1 MKKNI
6 NKLFPTIVFLWLF
19 YFPASV
25 GAFPIPL
32 TKDWK
37 LLPGKNLQL
46 SADDPAWIVLQSLPI
61 PKDTLRSFSYSED
74 SISSVTLSKRF
85 RISKEE
91 IAELATDGLSVH
103 FPLFTNVYEVFFN
116 GERIGQ
122 GGSVVGGKIV
132 RNGFKRHVI
141 LPIPETK
148 IKEGTNE
155 IRILLSSDP
164 GEELDAYASFDSTPP
179 LIDLRS
185 RNAEILSE
193 RSTLMLSFLYLFVG
207 FYHFLFYFK
216 RNQEKYNLFFGLF
229 SIFLAAYIYVRS
241 NAVYELGMD
250 PLLQMKLEYMIVFN
264 VPAFFLLFLEDF
276 FRSKVGPMSRFYR
289 FFALGLT
296 SLIPFSSRF
305 ICVLLLQIWQ
315 FSVLVFSLYS
325 FYIMFQAL
333 WRKNQDSVRLFA
345 GFFILLASAIMDLL
359 GSMQLVS
366 GLENYGL
373 LKYGFFTF
381 ELGIVFILANR
392 FLSVHNEAEELNRDL
407 DRKVRERTGQLQ
419 DTLDQIR
426 ELKVQQD
433 GDYFLTSLLLD
444 PLNRYQIKSDSYRI
458 EGYSRQKKQFEFK
471 QWKKE
476 IGGDIIV
483 ADEILLKER
492 KYLAFVNGDAM
503 GKSMQGAGGALVLG
517 VVFRSF
523 LARTKN
529 VSSYKS
535 KPPEL
540 WLKECFSEL
549 QNIFESFDGSMLVS
563 VVLGLLDVKS
573 GILFFLNA
581 EHPWTALYR
590 DGIASFIEEKLELRK
605 IGITGLE
612 SKMKIKTFFME
623 NGDSVFI
630 GSDGRDDLLLGVDSD
645 GTRVINEDESQFLK
659 RIEEARG
666 DLGMLSQ
673 GLRNFGE
680 LTDDLTLLK
689 LTYLGKPKRF
699 VPFVRIDS
707 VEFPDETYLE
717 CLRDERWELAADHLD
732 GLRSRIKG
740 EVPPAFNKELAK
752 VYYKIGKYEEALAL
766 FEDLISEFPED
777 VESMF
782 TASLIYKRLKRYRQ
796 AVELGERIMLRE
808 PEFVG
813 NVTHLAESYLFI
825 HKQDAVLH
833 LLSKVEKLDPSN
845 LHARKIRIRMENPIA
860 DHRNG

>member
-6 NKLFPTIVFLWLF
+6 NKLFPTLTILCLF
-19 YFPASV
+19 CFFSALE
-25 GAFPIPL
+25 AFPIPL

-37 LLPGKNLQL
+37 ISSGKNLQ
-46 SADDPAWIVLQSLPI
+46 SGEDDPNWIVLQSLPI
-61 PKDTLRSFSYSED
+61 PKHTLDSFSYPED
-74 SISSVTLSKRF
+74 TIHSVTLLKSF
-85 RISKEE
+85 IISKEE
-91 IAELATDGLSVH
+91 ISELSTDGLSVH

-141 LPIPETK
+141 LPIPKTK
-148 IKEGTNE
+148 VKEGSNE
-155 IRILLSSDP
+155 IRVVLSSDP
-164 GEELDAYASFDSTPP
+164 GEELNAYASLNSTPP

-185 RNAEILSE
+185 RNSEILSE
-193 RSTLMLSFLYLFVG
+193 RSTLMLAFLYLFVG

-216 RNQEKYNLFFGLF
+216 RNQDRYNLFFGLF
-229 SIFLAAYIYVRS
+229 SIFLSAYIYFRS
-241 NAVYELGMD
+241 NAVYELELD

-276 FRSKVGPMSRFYR
+276 FRSKIGPLSRFYR

-305 ICVLLLQIWQ
+305 ICIQLLQIWQ
-315 FSVLVFSLYS
+315 FSVLVFSVYS

-345 GFFILLASAIMDLL
+345 GFFILLASAILDLL
-359 GSMQLVS
+359 GSMQMIT

-407 DRKVRERTGQLQ
+407 DLKVRERTGQLQ

-426 ELKVQQD
+426 ELKIQQD

-444 PLNRYQIKSDSYRI
+444 PLNRYQIKSDLYNI
-458 EGYSRQKKQFEFK
+458 EGFSRQKKQFEFK

-483 ADEILLKER
+483 ADEILLKDR

-503 GKSMQGAGGALVLG
+503 GKSIQGAGGALVLG

-523 LARTKN
+523 LARTQS

-540 WLKECFSEL
+540 WLKECFFEL

-590 DGIASFIEEKLELRK
+590 DATASFIEDKLELRK

-623 NGDSVFI
+623 NGDSIFI

-666 DLGMLSQ
+666 DIGMLVQ

-680 LTDDLTLLK
+680 LTDDLSILK
-689 LTYLGKPKRF
+689 LTYLGRPKRF
-699 VPFVRIDS
+699 VPVVRIGAT
-707 VEFPDETYLE
+707 EFPDAAYLGY
-717 CLRDERWELAADHLD
+717 LRDERWELAADHLENIK
-732 GLRSRIKG
+732 GTIKG
-740 EVPPAFNKELAK
+740 EAPPTFNKELAK
-752 VYYKIGKYEEALAL
+752 VYYKIGKYQESLTLLEE
-766 FEDLISEFPED
+766 FISEFPED
-777 VESMF
+777 IESMF
-782 TASLIYKRLKRYRQ
+782 TASLLYKRLNRYRQ
-796 AVELGERIMLRE
+796 AVELGERILLRE
-808 PEFVG
+808 PEFAG
-813 NVTHLAESYLFI
+813 NVAHLAESYLFI
-825 HKQDAVLH
+825 HKKDAVLH
-833 LLSKVEKLDPSN
+833 LLSKLEKLDPAN
-845 LHARKIRIRMENPIA
+845 LHAREIRIQMENPIA
-860 DHRNG
+860 DHRND